1 MHGSFYIIIVKL
13 NLTKISIVLKHNKN
27 KIYMKV
33 FYIKINEDDITG
45 IDAISLVDMPAVQK
59 NFLCFNKDSELV
71 KLNFDN
77 SKHIITGVVCL
88 ADTPIYR
95 YNQKLGEYY
104 VVFTKE
110 TIERMVEKFSKQDLF
125 KSVNL
130 QHDNNKF
137 VDGIYM
143 VESFITN
150 KERGINPV
158 EFADIPDGSWIC
170 SFKVE
175 NDELWNEII
184 NGDKL
189 NGFSLQGMFD
199 LEEKFSEQKPEE
211 QTFEDWVNSF
221 LEKQ

>member
-1 MHGSFYIIIVKL
+1 
-13 NLTKISIVLKHNKN
+13 
-27 KIYMKV
+27 MKV

-59 NFLCFNKDSELV
+59 NFLCFTKDSELV

-95 YNQKLGEYY
+95 YKQKLGEYY

-221 LEKQ
+221 LEKQQ